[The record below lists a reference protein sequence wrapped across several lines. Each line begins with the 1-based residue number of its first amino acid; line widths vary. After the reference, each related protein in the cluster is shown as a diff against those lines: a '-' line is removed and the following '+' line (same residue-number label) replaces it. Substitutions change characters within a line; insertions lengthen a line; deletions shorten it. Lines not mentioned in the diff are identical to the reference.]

1 MQHVL
6 SRSIWDLQTNQCS
19 GSFMSVLL
27 CLCFVVCV
35 SEFLGKWWSG
45 QLWKRTPKGNPFASG
60 SATES
65 AAAAS
70 AAAAAAAT
78 AAAASPS
85 TEFVAPSGIAPV
97 RFLSSERWL
106 IQRCDG
112 HQVYR
117 VQYFG
122 NGDSF
127 YAQVVPTNLSGLA
140 TTAWVAIK
148 QALAP

>member
-1 MQHVL
+1 M
-6 SRSIWDLQTNQCS
+6 
-19 GSFMSVLL
+19 
-27 CLCFVVCV
+27 
-35 SEFLGKWWSG
+35 
-45 QLWKRTPKGNPFASG
+45 
-60 SATES
+60 
-65 AAAAS
+65 
-70 AAAAAAAT
+70 
-78 AAAASPS
+78 
-85 TEFVAPSGIAPV
+85 APSGVAPV

-122 NGDSF
+122 NGLNFFD
-127 YAQVVPTNLSGLA
+127 AQVVPTNLSGLA

>member
-1 MQHVL
+1 M
-6 SRSIWDLQTNQCS
+6 
-19 GSFMSVLL
+19 
-27 CLCFVVCV
+27 
-35 SEFLGKWWSG
+35 
-45 QLWKRTPKGNPFASG
+45 
-60 SATES
+60 
-65 AAAAS
+65 
-70 AAAAAAAT
+70 
-78 AAAASPS
+78 
-85 TEFVAPSGIAPV
+85 

-140 TTAWVAIK
+140 TAAWVAIK
-148 QALAP
+148 QSLAP